1 MKLKILLFIAISLTV
16 YSIGFSKNKIDIK
29 IYGGL
34 AIPNSSFAEF
44 SQDKNIGYFE
54 NDTILR
60 SGKIKYVNSNTGYV
74 VGISAI
80 TNLSEDLK
88 FTGSIEFCKIN
99 TFDNQ
104 VFKQDS
110 ESDFH
115 PLNVFTTIIPISPGL
130 IYYFLDSDIGAYLKG
145 ELSYNMFSYS
155 MNYPIDDVQFNLSN
169 SISESKLGYSI
180 GIGAD
185 YFIDKILVSLEYKF
199 KNFNLIGKND
209 YENTKSA
216 HLLMLGFKFWFNN
229 LKILWKLLEY
239 NFKITGLLDWV
250 LISII

>member
-1 MKLKILLFIAISLTV
+1 MKFKFIIFVFFILIISNFAI
-16 YSIGFSKNKIDIK
+16 SKNKIEIK
-29 IYGGL
+29 LYGGL
-34 AIPNSSFAEF
+34 VIPNSSFAEF
-44 SQDKNIGYFE
+44 TQNSKIGYFE

-60 SGKIKYVNSNTGYV
+60 NGNLKYVNSNSGYV
-74 VGISAI
+74 IGLSAD
-80 TNLSEDLK
+80 TKLSEDLK

-99 TFDNQ
+99 TFDNHLI
-104 VFKQDS
+104 KQGS
-110 ESDFH
+110 ETEFH

-130 IYYFLDSDIGAYLKG
+130 IYYFVDNEIGAFFKG

-180 GIGAD
+180 GFGAD

-216 HLLMLGFKFWFNN
+216 HVITIGFKF
-229 LKILWKLLEY
+229 
-239 NFKITGLLDWV
+239 
-250 LISII
+250 